1 MTKARLTTAGKNE
14 NTSHGPGK
22 DASKRSGGSS
32 SDQGEAA
39 VPRPGSMAPDFVLED
54 EGGVKRRLSEFRGK
68 LVVLY
73 FYPADDTPGCTKE
86 ACNFRDDYS
95 MYSKAGVVVL
105 GISPDSAKSHAKFKS
120 KYNLPFT
127 LLADPGHLVCSKYG
141 VWGEKQFMGRTFDG
155 VLRTTF
161 LIGRTGRI
169 MKVFE
174 QVRPAR
180 HSAEIL
186 AELPILG

>member
-1 MTKARLTTAGKNE
+1 
-14 NTSHGPGK
+14 
-22 DASKRSGGSS
+22 
-32 SDQGEAA
+32 
-39 VPRPGSMAPDFVLED
+39 MAPDFVLED
-54 EGGVKRRLSEFRGK
+54 EGGMERRLSEFRGK

-95 MYSKAGVVVL
+95 MYTRAGVVVL

-120 KYNLPFT
+120 KYSLPFT
-127 LLADPGHLVCSKYG
+127 LLADSGHTVCSRYG

-161 LIGRTGRI
+161 LIDRAGRI
-169 MKVFE
+169 MRVFE
-174 QVRPAR
+174 KVRPAQ

-186 AELPILG
+186 AELLA